1 MGSGNWV
8 IDNLNSALSMWNDKL
23 TEILQLL
30 SASPEDFKGGG
41 IWETI
46 LNINGALKAI
56 GYALLVLFFLMGVV
70 KTCGSFAEMKRP
82 ELAVK
87 CLLRFALA
95 QGAVTYGLELMTAL
109 FRIAQ
114 GMVAAIMDSSGLAG
128 MQAAALPEEMKAVVE
143 EVGFLD
149 SIPL

>member
-1 MGSGNWV
+1 M
-8 IDNLNSALSMWNDKL
+8 
-23 TEILQLL
+23 
-30 SASPEDFKGGG
+30 
-41 IWETI
+41 
-46 LNINGALKAI
+46 
-56 GYALLVLFFLMGVV
+56 
-70 KTCGSFAEMKRP
+70 
-82 ELAVK
+82 K